1 MKKILSKYLM
11 NYVEDCTESELE
23 EWLMVPPTKEMGDFS
38 LPCFQLAKRMHL
50 SPKMIAEE
58 IKAEIEQSMSQT
70 IKQEMNQAIKQEMN
84 QTIEQEMNQSII
96 SERTDCEALEEKITK
111 ENESFLQRVEVVN
124 GYLNFCLK
132 ESWYRNW
139 LLQESITNVTEKMSE
154 GIGKT
159 VCIDYSSPNIAKNFH
174 IGHLRTTIIGNSL
187 YKIYQKL
194 GYHMVGINHLG
205 DWGTQFGKLIVSY
218 KKWGTKEQVEKG
230 GIDELLRLYVMF
242 HTKVEENPE
251 LIQEARDWFLK
262 MEQKDAEAM
271 ELWQWFKDI
280 SMIEFQEIYD
290 LLRISFDSYSGESV
304 YMEQVAGVVEL
315 LKEKELL
322 VESEGANV
330 VLLEDIKLPPC
341 LITKSDGTSI
351 YPSRD
356 LAAVLHRKEVYDFW
370 KCLYV
375 TGAEQQLHFNQVF
388 QVIRKMGYEWWE
400 DLVHIPY
407 GLVSVQG
414 EKLSTRNGTIVFA
427 KDLLEEAISR
437 AMDIIEEKNPMLSDK
452 EKVAKQVGIGAVVF
466 HELYN
471 VRIKNVSFS
480 WEQVLNFDGATGP
493 YIQYTYAR
501 ANRMIQKNGGQEM
514 QKWLKE
520 QVSHGM
526 GTANEENESYGMGGT
541 KAEEES
547 HGMGTVNADKVSE
560 YSKYYTEDVSKQILE
575 LLTGYQGTIKEAAMR
590 YEPCVIAR
598 FAYHLAQDFN
608 QFYQEC
614 NIQNAEPACKQAR
627 LFLACLTQH
636 TIKDAMALLGIECP
650 EEM

>member
-1 MKKILSKYLM
+1 MKTILSKYLLD
-11 NYVEDCTESELE
+11 YVEGCSESELE
-23 EWLMVPPTKEMGDFS
+23 EWLMKPPTKEMGDFS

-50 SPKMIAEE
+50 PPKMIAEE
-58 IKAEIEQSMSQT
+58 IKEEIEEAIQKVKCKGEIQE
-70 IKQEMNQAIKQEMN
+70 IKCEEEIQEAKCKEASEEAPEEQQEF
-84 QTIEQEMNQSII
+84 
-96 SERTDCEALEEKITK
+96 LE
-111 ENESFLQRVEVVN
+111 RVEVVN
-124 GYLNFCLK
+124 GYLNLYLK
-132 ESWYRNW
+132 ESWYVNW
-139 LLQESITNVTEKMSE
+139 LFKQSIANVTEDIGE
-154 GIGKT
+154 GVGRT

-194 GYHMVGINHLG
+194 GYHVVGINHLG
-205 DWGTQFGKLIVSY
+205 DWGTQFGKLIVAY
-218 KKWGTKEQVEKG
+218 MKWGTKEQVEKE
-230 GIDELLRLYVMF
+230 GIDELLRLYVLF
-242 HTKVEENPE
+242 HEKVEESQE
-251 LIQEARDWFLK
+251 LIQEARLWFLK

-280 SMIEFQEIYD
+280 SMIEFQKIYD
-290 LLRISFDSYSGESV
+290 LLQITFDSYSGESV
-304 YMEQVAGVVEL
+304 YTDQVAGVVER
-315 LKEKELL
+315 LKEKQLL

-330 VLLEDIKLPPC
+330 VLLEEEKLPAC

-356 LAAVLHRKEVYDFW
+356 LAAVLHRKETYDFC

-414 EKLSTRNGTIVFA
+414 EKLSSRTGTMVFA
-427 KDLLEEAISR
+427 KDLLEEAITR
-437 AMDIIEEKNPMLSDK
+437 ALAIIEEKNPSLVRK
-452 EKVAKQVGIGAVVF
+452 EEIAKQVGIGAVIF

-501 ANRMIQKNGGQEM
+501 ANRMIQKNGGEEMLQWLEEKADLQCFKKEHSEKIQECLEREKHPEKQWIFNNYEM
-514 QKWLKE
+514 EQEKLKE
-520 QVSHGM
+520 FCQ
-526 GTANEENESYGMGGT
+526 
-541 KAEEES
+541 
-547 HGMGTVNADKVSE
+547 
-560 YSKYYTEDVSKQILE
+560 YYTEEVSKTILE
-575 LLTGYQGTIKEAAMR
+575 LLACYQQTIKEAATR

-598 FAYHLAQDFN
+598 FTYQLAQAFN

-614 NIQNAEPACKQAR
+614 NIQNAEPECKQAR
-627 LFLACLTQH
+627 LFLACLAHH
-636 TIKDAMALLGIECP
+636 TIKDAMSLLGIDCP

>member
-1 MKKILSKYLM
+1 M
-11 NYVEDCTESELE
+11 NYVEGCSESELE
-23 EWLMVPPTKEMGDFS
+23 EWLMIPPTKEMGDFS

-58 IKAEIEQSMSQT
+58 IKEGIEEEANQKSKVKEVSEESSEEQ
-70 IKQEMNQAIKQEMN
+70 QEF
-84 QTIEQEMNQSII
+84 
-96 SERTDCEALEEKITK
+96 LE
-111 ENESFLQRVEVVN
+111 RVEVVN
-124 GYLNFCLK
+124 GYLNFYLK
-132 ESWYRNW
+132 ESWYVNW
-139 LLQESITNVTEKMSE
+139 LFKQSISNVTEDICE
-154 GIGKT
+154 GTGKT

-194 GYHMVGINHLG
+194 GYHVVGINHLG
-205 DWGTQFGKLIVSY
+205 DWGTQFGKLIVAY
-218 KKWGTKEQVEKG
+218 MKWGTKEQVEKE
-230 GIDELLRLYVMF
+230 GIDELLRLYVLF
-242 HTKVEENPE
+242 HEKVEEVPE
-251 LIQEARDWFLK
+251 LIQEARLWFLK
-262 MEQKDAEAM
+262 MEEKDPEAL

-280 SMIEFQEIYD
+280 SMIEFQKIYD
-290 LLRISFDSYSGESV
+290 LLQITFDSYSGESV
-304 YMEQVAGVVEL
+304 YTDQVAGVVERLREKQL
-315 LKEKELL
+315 LL
-322 VESEGANV
+322 ESEGANV
-330 VLLEDIKLPPC
+330 VLLEEENLPAC

-356 LAAVLHRKEVYDFW
+356 IAAVFHRKETYDFC

-375 TGAEQQLHFNQVF
+375 TGTEQQLHFNQVF

-407 GLVSVQG
+407 GLVSIQG
-414 EKLSTRNGTIVFA
+414 EKLSSRTGTMVFA
-427 KDLLEEAISR
+427 KDLLAEAITR
-437 AMDIIEEKNPMLSDK
+437 ALVIMKEKNPSLMRK
-452 EKVAKQVGIGAVVF
+452 EEIAKQVGIGAVIF

-501 ANRMIQKNGGQEM
+501 ANRMIQKNGGKEMLQWFEEKKTYEMEQEKLM
-514 QKWLKE
+514 EFCQ
-520 QVSHGM
+520 
-526 GTANEENESYGMGGT
+526 
-541 KAEEES
+541 
-547 HGMGTVNADKVSE
+547 
-560 YSKYYTEDVSKQILE
+560 YYTEEVSKTILD
-575 LLTGYQGTIKEAAMR
+575 LLASYHQTIKEAAMR

-598 FAYHLAQDFN
+598 FAYHLAQTFN

-614 NIQNAEPACKQAR
+614 NIQNAEPECKQAR
-627 LFLACLTQH
+627 LFLACLAHQ